1 MKPSA
6 LAEGNVNELNPYVQG
21 FYAAQPEEVTKTD
34 LEVIGELPTDL
45 WGAYVRNGPNPFEV
59 PDVPHHWFDG
69 EGMVHSIYFENG
81 KAEYRNRYVLSDDN
95 VADMKGD
102 GAEARGVLVPSNRD
116 RPNKVYK
123 DTANTD
129 LVLHDGKLMALWY
142 ISGTPVRLDARTLE
156 TLGNEDFGGKLP
168 RNVSAHGKIDPE
180 TGEFLFF
187 DYSLYEPWMS
197 FGVVSPKSELT
208 HFAKI
213 DLPGPRLPHDM
224 GFTENYVI
232 LHDLPVVFTESGM
245 RNGMWQIKTEQR
257 GARFGVVPR
266 NGTNDDVKWFETDP
280 CYLYHV
286 ANSWEEGDEVVMVAC
301 RMVPNNFD
309 PDPAHGQF
317 ASMVNVMALH
327 AYAWEWRMNMKTGE
341 ITSRQ
346 LDDRLSEFPAI
357 NQDYAGRKTRYSYHV
372 AMAHERLQ
380 RFEGLIKYDL
390 ETGEKQEYLF
400 EDGQGGSEPVFAPR
414 TGAKDEDDGYVITFV
429 THTETG
435 ESEVL
440 ILDAKKFADGPI
452 ARIPLPSRVPAGFH
466 ATWADGDKIAA

>member
-1 MKPSA
+1 
-6 LAEGNVNELNPYVQG
+6 
-21 FYAAQPEEVTKTD
+21 
-34 LEVIGELPTDL
+34 
-45 WGAYVRNGPNPFEV
+45 
-59 PDVPHHWFDG
+59 
-69 EGMVHSIYFENG
+69 
-81 KAEYRNRYVLSDDN
+81 
-95 VADMKGD
+95 
-102 GAEARGVLVPSNRD
+102 
-116 RPNKVYK
+116 
-123 DTANTD
+123 
-129 LVLHDGKLMALWY
+129 
-142 ISGTPVRLDARTLE
+142 
-156 TLGNEDFGGKLP
+156 
-168 RNVSAHGKIDPE
+168 
-180 TGEFLFF
+180 
-187 DYSLYEPWMS
+187 
-197 FGVVSPKSELT
+197 
-208 HFAKI
+208 
-213 DLPGPRLPHDM
+213 
-224 GFTENYVI
+224 
-232 LHDLPVVFTESGM
+232 
-245 RNGMWQIKTEQR
+245 
-257 GARFGVVPR
+257 
-266 NGTNDDVKWFETDP
+266 
-280 CYLYHV
+280 
-286 ANSWEEGDEVVMVAC
+286 
-301 RMVPNNFD
+301 
-309 PDPAHGQF
+309 
-317 ASMVNVMALH
+317 MVNVMALH

>member
-1 MKPSA
+1 MRIGGIVVSEACGKVLKIARVIASRVLNLPVEDIFFSGGVFGSKKTNKT
-6 LAEGNVNELNPYVQG
+6 LSLFEIAETNEGHKIFSHSLFKGRSPAFPNG
-21 FYAAQPEEVTKTD
+21 AAVCE
-34 LEVIGELPTDL
+34 LE
-45 WGAYVRNGPNPFEV
+45 
-59 PDVPHHWFDG
+59 
-69 EGMVHSIYFENG
+69 
-81 KAEYRNRYVLSDDN
+81 
-95 VADMKGD
+95 
-102 GAEARGVLVPSNRD
+102 
-116 RPNKVYK
+116 
-123 DTANTD
+123 
-129 LVLHDGKLMALWY
+129 
-142 ISGTPVRLDARTLE
+142 
-156 TLGNEDFGGKLP
+156 
-168 RNVSAHGKIDPE
+168 IDPE

-232 LHDLPVVFTESGM
+232 LHDLPVVFTESGL